1 MCLEHTFNCILGS
14 QLRRGWRERTRKDKD
29 RNHPKLHR
37 KRITSTNQGQKTLK
51 CGCTPLL
58 KAQWHAKALCLPH
71 APAITV
77 SLMIQ
82 EQKDGVQQW
91 ESDALE
97 RCLLGLDRADTRSG
111 AKVLLN
117 PFPICPIVYPFKFS
131 QLLLLSS
138 WTDATFY
145 RLLRTTLSVLYCPV
159 RSPCSSALIAL
170 GQPQKCAL

>member
-1 MCLEHTFNCILGS
+1 MET
-14 QLRRGWRERTRKDKD
+14 ERARKDKD
-29 RNHPKLHR
+29 RNHPKLHM

-51 CGCTPLL
+51 CGCTPLF

-97 RCLLGLDRADTRSG
+97 RLLGLDRADTRSG

-131 QLLLLSS
+131 QLLLLLGEDTYNFLSS
-138 WTDATFY
+138 PHDY
-145 RLLRTTLSVLYCPV
+145 IISPLLSIQIPLLLRFN
-159 RSPCSSALIAL
+159 RSGTAPEM
-170 GQPQKCAL
+170 